1 MSFWVSRQQEQNKGE
16 GEGGRGGRGAAGI
29 GLLGAGLVG
38 LVSSS
43 LLSAE
48 EKKTVEEKKKSSKL
62 MFGKTAEDR
71 IRQYATA
78 DNVFDHF
85 ASYQLVSETG
95 VEYKNLK
102 LEQMC
107 FNTFFFR
114 EKDDNDEHPKLLQC
128 HDSWKSLRRGGQKI
142 KTEIW
147 TRIKPF
153 LAYNFPGGPWQVCIQ
168 DD

>member
-1 MSFWVSRQQEQNKGE
+1 MIVRLLPKASEEQGGRALSFWASRQQEQNKGE
-16 GEGGRGGRGAAGI
+16 GEGGRGSRGVAGL

-85 ASYQLVSETG
+85 ACYQLVSETG
-95 VEYKNLK
+95 VEYTDLK
-102 LEQMC
+102 AEQMS
-107 FNTFFFR
+107 FNNFFQG
-114 EKDDNDEHPKLLQC
+114 K
-128 HDSWKSLRRGGQKI
+128 RRQ
-142 KTEIW
+142 
-147 TRIKPF
+147 
-153 LAYNFPGGPWQVCIQ
+153 
-168 DD
+168 

>member
-1 MSFWVSRQQEQNKGE
+1 MSKASKEQGCSALSFWASRHQDQEQGH
-16 GEGGRGGRGAAGI
+16 GQGGREDGGGSWGAAGL

-95 VEYKNLK
+95 VEYTDLK
-102 LEQMC
+102 AEQMS
-107 FNTFFFR
+107 FNNFFQG
-114 EKDDNDEHPKLLQC
+114 K
-128 HDSWKSLRRGGQKI
+128 RRQ
-142 KTEIW
+142 
-147 TRIKPF
+147 
-153 LAYNFPGGPWQVCIQ
+153 
-168 DD
+168 